1 MRKAFIACLA
11 ILLLGI
17 WGCKTKQ
24 NQSGTVDSLS
34 VPIAEN
40 LPAGEDMAPL
50 PTTVTTLKEAV
61 ALFEKAKIKS
71 DIDIA
76 VEKLRMYSYRNQG
89 EAQFYLGKAY
99 LEGKGV
105 DKSQLEAYY
114 WFTIAARNEYIPAKQ
129 KISTIHQ
136 HFSKSDLFEISN
148 RADDWFEKYKDRH

>member
-1 MRKAFIACLA
+1 MRKVLIASLA

-24 NQSGTVDSLS
+24 NQPEIVDSLS
-34 VPIAEN
+34 VPVSEN

-50 PTTVTTLKEAV
+50 PTTVTTLEEAV

-89 EAQFYLGKAY
+89 EAQFNLGKAY

-105 DKSQLEAYY
+105 EKSQLEAYY

>member
-1 MRKAFIACLA
+1 MRKVLIASLA
-11 ILLLGI
+11 ILVLAI
-17 WGCKTKQ
+17 MGCKTKQ
-24 NQSGTVDSLS
+24 NQPEIVDSLS
-34 VPIAEN
+34 VPVSEN

-50 PTTVTTLKEAV
+50 PTTVTTLEEAV
-61 ALFEKAKIKS
+61 ALFEKARIKS

-114 WFTIAARNEYIPAKQ
+114 WFTIAARNDYVPAKQ

>member
-1 MRKAFIACLA
+1 MRKAFIACIAILVLA
-11 ILLLGI
+11 II
-17 WGCKTKQ
+17 GCKTKQ
-24 NQSGTVDSLS
+24 DQSGTVDSLS
-34 VPIAEN
+34 LPMSEN

-50 PTTVTTLKEAV
+50 PTTVTTLEEAV

-114 WFTIAARNEYIPAKQ
+114 WFTIAARNEYTPAKQ

-148 RADDWFEKYKDRH
+148 RADDWFEKYKGRH